1 MRRSRISSASSAGS
15 AARPNPAPQPSHQGS
30 PRPALVALVLD
41 LAPLAMT
48 GHATN
53 LLQEIDQWRRDDR
66 GLRTG
71 AKQGTPAKR
80 PASSLASRA
89 TLADVRRAWPVS
101 SREQV
106 GDDGTKLV
114 KYVVAVLEDKKA
126 SPKLRLE
133 AATWLADRGFGRPR
147 QAVDLA
153 VDEQG
158 PILVKFAFDPDDP
171 GTA

>member
-1 MRRSRISSASSAGS
+1 MAKSANRVQNNGETTGGGVTGKGFQPGESGNPGG
-15 AARPNPAPQPSHQGS
+15 RPKG
-30 PRPALVALVLD
+30 
-41 LAPLAMT
+41 
-48 GHATN
+48 
-53 LLQEIDQWRRDDR
+53 
-66 GLRTG
+66 
-71 AKQGTPAKR
+71 
-80 PASSLASRA
+80 LAS
-89 TLADVRRAWPVS
+89 LI
-101 SREQV
+101 REQV